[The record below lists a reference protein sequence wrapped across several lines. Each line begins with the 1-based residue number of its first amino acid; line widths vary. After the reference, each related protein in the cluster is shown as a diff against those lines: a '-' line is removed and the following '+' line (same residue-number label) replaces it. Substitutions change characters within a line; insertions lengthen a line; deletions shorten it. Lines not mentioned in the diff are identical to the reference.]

1 MHLCR
6 LPQKIPVSVIFYGV
20 VTNTCKREMNLYT
33 LTKSI
38 KPFISKNDHVIKGG
52 ESVVN
57 EMAETEFKHS
67 LRERRKE
74 FNEFIELIEKG
85 DIDELK
91 KKLQAEVDVITETL
105 GD

>member
-1 MHLCR
+1 M
-6 LPQKIPVSVIFYGV
+6 
-20 VTNTCKREMNLYT
+20 
-33 LTKSI
+33 
-38 KPFISKNDHVIKGG
+38 
-52 ESVVN
+52 VN
-57 EMAETEFKHS
+57 ERSETEFKHS

-105 GD
+105 GDWSDFSYNECLKDFTYSSENCRLL

>member
-1 MHLCR
+1 M
-6 LPQKIPVSVIFYGV
+6 
-20 VTNTCKREMNLYT
+20 
-33 LTKSI
+33 
-38 KPFISKNDHVIKGG
+38 
-52 ESVVN
+52 VN